1 MQTNS
6 FNNMQSLKND
16 PTLSTRFV
24 PTDSAPNARG
34 FAQIMQAF
42 ATDSESSA
50 AQQIADGQDA
60 DKAEDKASEQGNSA
74 DESNESES
82 VATDSSSADDLG
94 STSDTDEQGASSE
107 QVDADGSTK
116 KIDHPLEQSSDGAI
130 DEQAAALVAEQLV
143 STHQPGTPNGPAG
156 SQAVQAQEASMR
168 LLENQSE
175 QAKLSIKSLVRSLI
189 HTSGADATTI
199 AVDAKLG
206 RIEHPG
212 AGAQSGQIAPDQS
225 RSDQS
230 VLPRVAFA
238 LQDGVG
244 SNLNQPSVDA
254 SGVQP
259 GVIRFD
265 PTPPI
270 LSTTLIS
277 PPDHASRQGG
287 QQGAQRVDVASVV
300 SQALSGTLP
309 TQPIRGS
316 ANQSAGQVSGV
327 ANGQS
332 LQAIRAVSS
341 IDASQGGQVGNQQA
355 NSNPGSLV
363 ERMKSS
369 EMPSETKRA
378 EVLAQVQR
386 GLASLLRSGK
396 GEMTLKLTPG
406 HLGEVRIRI
415 NPGGSGLGIRFETS
429 SNEATELLSRSIKE
443 LGLSLQS
450 KGIKLDQIQVEHTPS
465 PNTSTPDSSSRLDG
479 DLMQGHADQSGS
491 EHHPHR
497 DQTEHPGEDP
507 EDQTPHKHPE
517 TIWTELGLDAIA

>member
-1 MQTNS
+1 MQTNP
-6 FNNMQSLKND
+6 FNNTQSLKNEL
-16 PTLSTRFV
+16 TLSTRFV
-24 PTDSAPNARG
+24 PTDSAPDARG

-42 ATDSESSA
+42 TPDSESSA

-60 DKAEDKASEQGNSA
+60 DKAEDKAFEQVNSA
-74 DESNESES
+74 DESSEPES
-82 VATDSSSADDLG
+82 VATDSSSTSTDDSD
-94 STSDTDEQGASSE
+94 STSNVDEQGASHG
-107 QVDADGSTK
+107 QVDADGSAK
-116 KIDHPLEQSSDGAI
+116 KMDRPLEQSSDGAI
-130 DEQAAALVAEQLV
+130 DGQAAASAAGQLV
-143 STHQPGTPNGPAG
+143 SAHLPGTPNGPAG
-156 SQAVQAQEASMR
+156 GQAVQAQEVSMR
-168 LLENQSE
+168 LLKNQSE
-175 QAKLSIKSLVRSLI
+175 QAKLSIKSLVRSLTHASI
-189 HTSGADATTI
+189 ADATAI
-199 AVDAKLG
+199 AVDTRLG
-206 RIEHPG
+206 RTEHIG
-212 AGAQSGQIAPDQS
+212 VGAQSGQIASDQPK
-225 RSDQS
+225 SDQS
-230 VLPRVAFA
+230 VPPRAAFS

-244 SNLNQPSVDA
+244 SNLNQPSADA

-265 PTPPI
+265 PTTPI
-270 LSTTLIS
+270 LSTTPIS
-277 PPDHASRQGG
+277 PPDHASQQGG
-287 QQGAQRVDVASVV
+287 QRVDVASVV
-300 SQALSGTLP
+300 SQALSGALP

-355 NSNPGSLV
+355 DSNPGSLI

-369 EMPSETKRA
+369 KMPSETKRA

-406 HLGEVRIRI
+406 YLGEVRIRI
-415 NPGGSGLGIRFETS
+415 NPSGSGLGIRFETS

-465 PNTSTPDSSSRLDG
+465 PNASTPDSSSRLDG
-479 DLMQGHADQSGS
+479 DSMQGHADQSGS

-507 EDQTPHKHPE
+507 EDQTQHKHPE